1 MPETNNIE
9 NNQAMQFDAI
19 QIGLASPEKIRE
31 WSHGEVKKLRLLTIE
46 H

>member
-19 QIGLASPEKIRE
+19 QIGLASPEEDQRVVT
-31 WSHGEVKKLRLLTIE
+31 WRG
-46 H
+46 

>member
-19 QIGLASPEKIRE
+19 QIIWIIMRKD
-31 WSHGEVKKLRLLTIE
+31 KKGAL
-46 H
+46 

>member
-1 MPETNNIE
+1 MEGSTKMPENKTLD

-31 WSHGEVKKLRLLTIE
+31 
-46 H
+46 